1 MLLSVRVSVRDQK
14 NMEESRSFQQVA
26 LQMMADGGETKNILI
41 MTTSLNICIKSYNI
55 GSK

>member
-41 MTTSLNICIKSYNI
+41 MTTSLNICIKSYR
-55 GSK
+55 